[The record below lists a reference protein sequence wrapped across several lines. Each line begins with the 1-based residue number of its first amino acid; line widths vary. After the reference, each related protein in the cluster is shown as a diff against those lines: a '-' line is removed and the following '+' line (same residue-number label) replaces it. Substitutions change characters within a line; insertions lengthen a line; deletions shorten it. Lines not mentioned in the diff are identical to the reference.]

1 MLSIQFCLFLE
12 LLWIGQYNK
21 WTKNL
26 YSLYVE
32 PEINLL
38 KQNEGNTK
46 KFITKK
52 KKQNKMK
59 GKKYRKEKRKKEK
72 EKKGKHGY
80 VLWSSCVM

>member
-52 KKQNKMK
+52 KKKTK
-59 GKKYRKEKRKKEK
+59 WREKNIEKKKEK
-72 EKKGKHGY
+72 KKKKKKESMDMY
-80 VLWSSCVM
+80 CDPAA